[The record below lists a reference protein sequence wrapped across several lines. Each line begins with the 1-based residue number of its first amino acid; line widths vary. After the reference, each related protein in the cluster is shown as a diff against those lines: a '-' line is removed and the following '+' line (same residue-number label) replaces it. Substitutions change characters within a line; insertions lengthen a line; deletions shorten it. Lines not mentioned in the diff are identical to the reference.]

1 MNKLLSELLLFVP
14 KRNMSDHAKAAA
26 TVRAFLKA
34 KGIQASARSESFA
47 GGTSLNVTLIDAK
60 RSQLKMVREMES
72 LFEYGTFD
80 PYTDSYLPKPLDK
93 ENTLPKVKYFISQ
106 ARFSESMQA
115 KIKYYLAVNGGGN
128 ERSREIYGYKDDAF
142 WNAYEREV

>member
-34 KGIQASARSESFA
+34 KGIQASVRSESFA

-60 RSQLKMVREMES
+60 RSQVKMVREMES
-72 LFEYGTFD
+72 LFEYGDYNPFAD
-80 PYTDSYLPKPLDK
+80 IYLPKPLDK

-106 ARFSESMQA
+106 ARFTEDM
-115 KIKYYLAVNGGGN
+115 LAHISDWAYGDA
-128 ERSREIYGYKDDAF
+128 ERIREIRVYEDDDF
-142 WNAYEREV
+142 WNDYEKNGEV

>member
-26 TVRAFLKA
+26 TVRSFLKA
-34 KGIQASARSESFA
+34 KGIQASVRSESFA

-72 LFEYGTFD
+72 LFEYGDFN

-106 ARFSESMQA
+106 ARFSEDM
-115 KIKYYLAVNGGGN
+115 LAHISDWAFGDA
-128 ERSREIYGYKDDAF
+128 EHIREIRSYEDDDF
-142 WNAYEREV
+142 WNDYEKNGEL